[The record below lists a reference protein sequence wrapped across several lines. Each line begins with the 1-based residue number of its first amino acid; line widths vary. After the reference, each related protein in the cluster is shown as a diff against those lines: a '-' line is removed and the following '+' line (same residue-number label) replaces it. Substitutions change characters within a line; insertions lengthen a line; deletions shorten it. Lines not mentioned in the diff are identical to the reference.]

1 MFRLQSRGSC
11 YSVHLYI
18 CHRPNL
24 YLVSPCQ
31 PSSSCMYCYRTVLKA
46 HQTVASSCI
55 TTSLRHLNAAVQSK
69 SAKNG
74 KHHRHSS
81 GKKVK
86 EPFVDDY
93 FVLKLFKDTDNEC
106 LKSII
111 GYSTFLPERHLGCFS
126 FHTFRD
132 IQNHLQVILHVK
144 LFTSITRSSF
154 CCFL

>member
-1 MFRLQSRGSC
+1 
-11 YSVHLYI
+11 
-18 CHRPNL
+18 
-24 YLVSPCQ
+24 
-31 PSSSCMYCYRTVLKA
+31 MYCYRTVLKA

-132 IQNHLQVILHVK
+132 IQNHLQVILYVK
-144 LFTSITRSSF
+144 LNAQL
-154 CCFL
+154 FLLLSVKPTEGYCIHEPENNGSVLNEDNVHK